1 MFINKKQLILFSVI
15 IAMIAGFFFLQYLP
29 TMARIKEAKEMETQR
44 QALQAKVD
52 SDLQKLPD
60 LMEKLEDLNANV
72 GDFDK
77 RIPVERDYGIFLQD
91 VTMLMQKYSLAD
103 QLVRPSDEKKYAELN
118 CIPVTMEC
126 TGKLEQIFDFF
137 KDVETSQRL
146 FRIEQIRFENK
157 EYSGNVKVYAKGSI
171 FYRQGI

>member
-1 MFINKKQLILFSVI
+1 MYINKKQIILFSII
-15 IAMIAGFFFLQYLP
+15 IAMLAGFFFLQYLP
-29 TMARIKEAKEMETQR
+29 TMARFKEAKEMETQR
-44 QALQAKVD
+44 KALQAKVD

-60 LMEKLEDLNANV
+60 LLEKLEELKINV

-77 RIPVERDYGIFLQD
+77 RIPVERDYGVFLQD
-91 VTMLMQKYSLAD
+91 VTTLMQKYSLGD
-103 QLVRPSDEKKYAELN
+103 QLVRPSDETKYADLN

-126 TGKLEQIFDFF
+126 TGKLNQVFDFF
-137 KDVETSQRL
+137 KDVEASQRL

>member
-1 MFINKKQLILFSVI
+1 MFINKKQIILFSVI

-60 LMEKLEDLNANV
+60 LMEKLEDLKANV

-77 RIPVERDYGIFLQD
+77 RIPVERDYGIFLQFSASI
-91 VTMLMQKYSLAD
+91 LEILQSLWEW
-103 QLVRPSDEKKYAELN
+103 QRQWRSLFQVRCTD
-118 CIPVTMEC
+118 CIAVW
-126 TGKLEQIFDFF
+126 
-137 KDVETSQRL
+137 
-146 FRIEQIRFENK
+146 
-157 EYSGNVKVYAKGSI
+157 
-171 FYRQGI
+171 